1 MKNGQQGDS
10 AESPQ
15 NGNTVKSP
23 ERDFLDELFDKKT
36 LIKIAGKEFRFRV
49 ASVGERAECF
59 KLIGVEPGEKDE
71 RSNEERAASM
81 QIVASHALSLCHL
94 PSETV
99 RQRTRDEW
107 VQVMTLAESLED
119 CDFAGSENLLRFAMT
134 LIGVEMLDDDT
145 EVADAIGADPIS

>member
-1 MKNGQQGDS
+1 MKNGKQGDS

-23 ERDFLDELFDKKT
+23 ERDFLDDLFDKKT
-36 LIKIAGKEFRFRV
+36 LIKIGGKEFRFRV
-49 ASVGERAECF
+49 ASVGERSQCF
-59 KLIGVEPGEKDE
+59 KLIGVEPGAEDE
-71 RSNEERAASM
+71 RPAEERADSM
-81 QIVASHALSLCHL
+81 QVVASHALSLLHL

-99 RQRTRDEW
+99 RQRTREEW
-107 VQVMTLAESLED
+107 VQVMTLAETLEG

-145 EVADAIGADPIS
+145 EVADAIGTDPIS